1 MTFLYRIHRKKHSVV
16 DQSRD
21 ESIPSVQETW
31 RRSQQKWRVK
41 LGDSK
46 YLGILE
52 GRQIFGK
59 YYYQFCIFIFFRII
73 NENFLKRIENGKDE
87 DNLQF
92 QRKKKIVLFIKLH
105 DFLSLSFFSS
115 LYIHIDF
122 IIHVQNFLLS
132 EIFIVMIQNFFFR
145 QCILNFLNYNVE
157 NTRQNAFIVKN
168 FNSEY

>member
-92 QRKKKIVLFIKLH
+92 QRKKKIVLITRFSFSLFFFIFIYPHRFYYTRTKLFIVRNIYSY
-105 DFLSLSFFSS
+105 DLEFFFSS
-115 LYIHIDF
+115 VYF
-122 IIHVQNFLLS
+122 K
-132 EIFIVMIQNFFFR
+132 FFK
-145 QCILNFLNYNVE
+145 L
-157 NTRQNAFIVKN
+157 
-168 FNSEY
+168 

>member
-92 QRKKKIVLFIKLH
+92 QRKKKIVLITRFSFSLFFFIFIYPHRFYYTCTKLFIVRNIYSY
-105 DFLSLSFFSS
+105 DLEFFFSS
-115 LYIHIDF
+115 VYF
-122 IIHVQNFLLS
+122 K
-132 EIFIVMIQNFFFR
+132 FFK
-145 QCILNFLNYNVE
+145 L
-157 NTRQNAFIVKN
+157 
-168 FNSEY
+168 